1 MLSVYKKIQ
10 HKAIFLITKKTVRN
24 ATIIFDEHTLNSKF
38 LAVLLVSFYLHSPEI
53 L

>member
-10 HKAIFLITKKTVRN
+10 HKTIFLITKKTVRN
-24 ATIIFDEHTLNSKF
+24 AIIFDEHTLNSKF